1 MKFMLMVH
9 KVNLKH
15 LATSLAI
22 SLGTG
27 MLSGLLTMG
36 GMKTFESINKP
47 PLSPPG
53 WLFPV
58 VWTILYIL
66 MGIAAYLVWETG
78 GVEVRNALTLYLVQL
93 LLNAL
98 WPVFFFRFHAY
109 FLAFAELLLL
119 WLAIYLTIKQFKE
132 INRTAALLMLPYLAW
147 VTFAAYLNLAIA
159 LGTP

>member
-1 MKFMLMVH
+1 MGKQTKINWKALFI
-9 KVNLKH
+9 
-15 LATSLAI
+15 SIAI

-27 MLSGLLTMG
+27 IVSSILTGRAMR
-36 GMKTFESINKP
+36 EYQNLYQP
-47 PLSPPG
+47 PLAPPG

-66 MGIAAYLVWETG
+66 MGVAAYLVWETG
-78 GVEVRNALTLYLVQL
+78 DTEVRNALTLYLVQL

-98 WPVFFFRFHAY
+98 WPIFFFRFHAY

-159 LGTP
+159 LHTP